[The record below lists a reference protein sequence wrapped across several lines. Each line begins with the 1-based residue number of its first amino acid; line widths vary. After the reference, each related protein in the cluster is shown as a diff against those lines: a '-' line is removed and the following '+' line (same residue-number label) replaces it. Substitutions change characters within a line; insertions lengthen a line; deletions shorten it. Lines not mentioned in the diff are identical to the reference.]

1 MKVED
6 IEKAIALLTKLQLT
20 MTEIDSLRAYAKLQ
34 RDEGMEIAIANNTKR
49 LTVTNREDITAITEA
64 YIGSLCRINDE
75 IITQLKELGVTI

>member
-20 MTEIDSLRAYAKLQ
+20 MTEIDSLRAHS
-34 RDEGMEIAIANNTKR
+34 RNEDMEIAIANNTKR